1 MRAGHVGRWRELP
14 SLAQAALQQPRT
26 GPGGPEGTRGYSNPH
41 CHSTMEADWL
51 RESHRQPGLPVWLA
65 THSLRRVEARH
76 LTPSPAPCGLTR
88 ANDDSAPVQVMGSV
102 FTGMLRKTWHV
113 KKNQKTNHQNKPQ
126 LALAATGQPCTAL
139 GGTVATGRA
148 QQGPRA
154 TLQHL
159 LQVSGGH
166 TALEVR

>member
-26 GPGGPEGTRGYSNPH
+26 GPGSPEGTRGYSNPH
-41 CHSTMEADWL
+41 CHSTTEADWL

-65 THSLRRVEARH
+65 THSLRRAEARH

-102 FTGMLRKTWHV
+102 FTGMLRKIWHV
-113 KKNQKTNHQNKPQ
+113 KKTQKTTTRTNH
-126 LALAATGQPCTAL
+126 
-139 GGTVATGRA
+139 
-148 QQGPRA
+148 
-154 TLQHL
+154 
-159 LQVSGGH
+159 S
-166 TALEVR
+166 